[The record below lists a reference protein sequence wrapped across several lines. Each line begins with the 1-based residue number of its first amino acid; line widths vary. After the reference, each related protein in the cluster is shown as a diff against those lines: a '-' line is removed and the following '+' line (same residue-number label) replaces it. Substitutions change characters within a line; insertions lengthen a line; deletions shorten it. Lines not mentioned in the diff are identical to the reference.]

1 MPSRLQYPD
10 KVIARALKLYDQAV
24 KRKDKHPYKF
34 ASDRT
39 GVPTGTIC
47 NWLQARSR
55 GRKPERSMQRQEL
68 LDELVALLKKHGPS
82 YSVWKYRQVAKQ
94 PGRHKAYWPRWNEFK
109 TEALAVAGFDLDKMT
124 RGPAGSIV
132 RNDAFVTRQLQVGL
146 RRGGT
151 LEELAEGARITRG
164 RVLDL
169 IDEMRKAGS
178 IIDDLGGR
186 YVFGK
191 SLAPAFSEGVQFEY
205 VSRKDNTFVF
215 GALGDSHLGSK
226 YERLDVTNDL
236 YDRYAKAGVDR
247 VFHTGNW
254 IDGDEPKN
262 RHDISV
268 HGMEP
273 QLKYLAQKYPKRKG
287 ITTYA
292 VAGEDHEGWWTRSEG
307 IDIGSRAEDT
317 MRKHDRT
324 DWVNLGFMESHVR
337 LVNANSGKESIL
349 AVVHPGGGS
358 AYALSYSIQKIIEAL
373 EGGEKPAVGLYGHYH
388 KLWSGNIRNVWVV
401 CTGCGQDQT
410 IFTRN
415 KIKQETHVG
424 GSLVELE
431 QDPRTGAII
440 AMKCQLIRYFVKGY
454 YNDRWSRAREVV
466 LPHREA
472 A

>member
-1 MPSRLQYPD
+1 MPARLKYSD
-10 KVIARALKLYDQAV
+10 KQIARGLAAYDAAV
-24 KRKDKHPYKF
+24 KAKSKHPLAD
-34 ASDRT
+34 ASKKV
-39 GVPTGTIC
+39 GAFPATIS
-47 NWLQARSR
+47 NWIKTRAS
-55 GRKPERSMQRQEL
+55 GRKPIRSLTKQQL
-68 LDELVALLKKHGPS
+68 LDGLVVLIKEHGPGLPFWR
-82 YSVWKYRQVAKQ
+82 YRKLEKQNGLYMTYWKGWNDFKLDAMAK
-94 PGRHKAYWPRWNEFK
+94 
-109 TEALAVAGFDLDKMT
+109 AGFDANRMT
-124 RGPAGSIV
+124 RGTSNSIKQ
-132 RNDAFVTRQLQVGL
+132 NDALVLKKLTVGL
-146 RRGGT
+146 KRGAT
-151 LEELAEGARITRG
+151 LEELAQEASTSQGF
-164 RVLDL
+164 VLDL
-169 IDEMRKAGS
+169 ILDLRKKGSVIDEM
-178 IIDDLGGR
+178 GGR
-186 YVFGK
+186 YAFGK
-191 SLAPAFSEGVQFEY
+191 SLAPAFTGGAQFKY

-236 YDRYAKAGVDR
+236 YDRYVKRGVDR

-268 HGMEP
+268 HGLEP
-273 QLKYLAQKYPKRKG
+273 QLKYLAENYPKRNG
-287 ITTYA
+287 LTTYA
-292 VAGEDHEGWWTRSEG
+292 VTGEDHEGWWTRSEG
-307 IDIGSRAEDT
+307 IDIGVRAEDT
-317 MRKHDRT
+317 MRKHGRK

-337 LVNANSGKESIL
+337 LVNANSGKESVM

-424 GSLVELE
+424 GTVVELE

-454 YNDRWSRAREVV
+454 YNDRWSRATEAV
-466 LPHREA
+466 LPYRA
-472 A
+472 AA

>member
-1 MPSRLQYPD
+1 MPSRLKYTD
-10 KVIARALKLYDQAV
+10 KQIAAALAAYDAALKV
-24 KRKDKHPYKF
+24 KSKAPLAAAMEK
-34 ASDRT
+34 T
-39 GVPTGTIC
+39 GINTGTISSWVK
-47 NWLQARSR
+47 N
-55 GRKPERSMQRQEL
+55 RKLGYKPLRSMTKQQI
-68 LDELVALLKKHGPS
+68 LDEFVALLKKHGPGL
-82 YSVWKYRQVAKQ
+82 SVTKYRREVQQ
-94 PGRHKAYWPRWNEFK
+94 NGIYKAHWDGWNDFK
-109 TEALAVAGFDLDKMT
+109 LAGLSQAGFDVMKMT
-124 RGPAGSIV
+124 RGVAGNIK
-132 RNDAFVTRQLQVGL
+132 RDDGFVLKKLTTGL

-151 LEELAEGARITRG
+151 LEELAAIANTSRG
-164 RVLDL
+164 FVLDL
-169 IDEMRKAGS
+169 IDDLRKKGS
-178 IIDDLGGR
+178 IIHEMGDQ
-186 YVFGK
+186 YSFGK
-191 SLAPAFSEGVQFEY
+191 SLTPAFTDGPRFTY
-205 VSRKDNTFVF
+205 TSRKDNTFVF

-236 YDRYAKAGVDR
+236 YDRYVKRGVDR
-247 VFHTGNW
+247 VLHTGNW

-262 RHDISV
+262 RHDINV

-273 QLKYLAQKYPKRKG
+273 QLKYLAEKYPKRKG
-287 ITTYA
+287 LTTYA
-292 VAGEDHEGWWTRSEG
+292 VTGEDHEGWWTRSEG
-307 IDIGSRAEDT
+307 IDIGKRAEQT
-317 MRKHDRT
+317 MREHGRT

-337 LVNANSGKESIL
+337 LVNANSGKETVM

-424 GSLVELE
+424 GTLVELE

-454 YNDRWSRAREVV
+454 YNDRWSRAHEAV
-466 LPHREA
+466 LPYREA